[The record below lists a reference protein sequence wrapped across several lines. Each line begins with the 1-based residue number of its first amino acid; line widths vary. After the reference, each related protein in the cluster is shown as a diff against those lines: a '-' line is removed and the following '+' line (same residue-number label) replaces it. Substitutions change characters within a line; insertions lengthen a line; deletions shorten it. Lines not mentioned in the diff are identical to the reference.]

1 MFRKYLLNK
10 DIFIYFW
17 LPRITCSILFF
28 LVYKNIHLDIDV
40 FNPSSKQFDYIPD
53 YEKYLYTLKWN
64 PLFSLS
70 LQLIHRIFEKTG
82 ILQILLAQL
91 ISGISCITIFLV
103 SKRFIKISKLALLMM
118 AIHPML
124 VLYGSKFCTENFCLL
139 AIGIYLLSRLEIR
152 NDELQSRVKF
162 FEIQSK
168 AILFQFILTLFRAQN
183 LIFLIYEI
191 VCFLKDFF
199 SNIINKLIDKKKTIT
214 FAFLIFGVLFS
225 ISSILINSFLHI

>member
-70 LQLIHRIFEKTG
+70 LQLIHRIFEK
-82 ILQILLAQL
+82 
-91 ISGISCITIFLV
+91 
-103 SKRFIKISKLALLMM
+103 
-118 AIHPML
+118 H
-124 VLYGSKFCTENFCLL
+124 
-139 AIGIYLLSRLEIR
+139 RLGR
-152 NDELQSRVKF
+152 
-162 FEIQSK
+162 
-168 AILFQFILTLFRAQN
+168 
-183 LIFLIYEI
+183 YEI
-191 VCFLKDFF
+191 FNDLTEKDVKKIKQLLG
-199 SNIINKLIDKKKTIT
+199 NTIAVKIKLRGEK
-214 FAFLIFGVLFS
+214 
-225 ISSILINSFLHI
+225 